1 VTVVRIEGLL
11 LQLCILSSLSCWY
24 VLIFTDHY
32 SIPNTAAMQ
41 DNNISNEM
49 TFDLGIWHAGLA
61 WPYIGKSLLLLQLE
75 NVPFLAM
82 YACGK
87 VKWTDYGQGIPEF
100 ESVNK

>member
-1 VTVVRIEGLL
+1 
-11 LQLCILSSLSCWY
+11 
-24 VLIFTDHY
+24 
-32 SIPNTAAMQ
+32 MQ

-49 TFDLGIWHAGLA
+49 TFDLDIWHAGLA

-87 VKWTDYGQGIPEF
+87 VK
-100 ESVNK
+100 